1 MDDDCTVVTDMPL
14 SDEVVEY
21 IERGL
26 HRDMS
31 NEDMLEW
38 CDNNVLEISEIYEK
52 YRGTRYAYTDA
63 EHVLFFTQSIYDR
76 DDRKEMIGLFVACQ

>member
-52 YRGTRYAYTDA
+52 YRGSRYAYTDA